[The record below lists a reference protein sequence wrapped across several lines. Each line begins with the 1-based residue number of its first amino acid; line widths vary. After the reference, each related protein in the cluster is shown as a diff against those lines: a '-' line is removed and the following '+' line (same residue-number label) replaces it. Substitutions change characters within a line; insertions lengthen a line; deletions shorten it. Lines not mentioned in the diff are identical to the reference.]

1 MKRSLMNRP
10 NNGTGLNKH
19 VPDLRDEFLTPF
31 DSLFDKLISQAFPN
45 FGQEFGVSF
54 FGNGSYPR
62 VNVIDLKNEI
72 AIEAEIAGLTKE
84 DVSVEYEDGILTI
97 TGNKKDEVEETDA
110 KYVYRELKRSSF
122 RRSFQIDDTNL
133 EVDKISAKF
142 DNGILNVSIPKKE
155 VAVPKVK
162 KVKIL

>member
-10 NNGTGLNKH
+10 NTGPGLNKH

-31 DSLFDKLISQAFPN
+31 DSLFDKLINQAFPN

-54 FGNGSYPR
+54 FGNSSYPR

-84 DVSVEYEDGILTI
+84 DVSVEYEDGLLTI
-97 TGNKKDEVEETDA
+97 TGNKKDEVDEVEA
-110 KYVYRELKRSSF
+110 KYIYRELKRSSF
-122 RRSFQIDDTNL
+122 RRSFQIDDTHL

-142 DNGILNVSIPKKE
+142 DNGILNVSIPKRE
-155 VAVPKVK
+155 VTTPEAK